1 MKKSVLIKELKKCL
15 ASYSNSNQI
24 SSVSRFIKAIQK
36 SQRLEWYVRFGGG
49 GLVNIGDIAEQLTI
63 ELYFNDINHIPTNQ
77 IHVDYNDVSVK
88 SYISKQPHKN
98 TAQVDTLVMVYQQ
111 KIQDGLYFINASDIR
126 LNERITQSDIVKY
139 GKLVMKL

>member
-1 MKKSVLIKELKKCL
+1 MKKSTLIKELKKCV

-24 SSVSRFIKAIQK
+24 NSVNRFIKAIQK
-36 SQRLEWYVRFGGG
+36 SKRLEWYSRFGGG

-63 ELYFNDINHIPTNQ
+63 ELYYNDITHTPTNQ
-77 IHVDYNDVSVK
+77 AHIDYNNVSIK

-98 TAQVDTLVMVYQQ
+98 TAYVDTLVMVYQQ
-111 KIQDGLYFINASDIR
+111 KVQDGIYLINASDIR
-126 LNERITQSDIVKY
+126 LNERITQSDIINY